1 VAWSKRLLAGA
12 FDLGFDAFRKEMEA
26 GLRDCLAS
34 PEHRA
39 AMDEIRRAMR
49 NPAMGKPK

>member
-1 VAWSKRLLAGA
+1 
-12 FDLGFDAFRKEMEA
+12 MEA

-39 AMDEIRRAMR
+39 AMDEIRHRLKG
-49 NPAMGKPK
+49 PA